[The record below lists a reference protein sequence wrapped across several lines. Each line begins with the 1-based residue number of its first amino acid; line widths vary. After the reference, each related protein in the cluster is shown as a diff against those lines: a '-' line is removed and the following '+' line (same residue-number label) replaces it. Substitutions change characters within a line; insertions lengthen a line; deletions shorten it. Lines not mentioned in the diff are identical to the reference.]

1 MKENIIAANVSLPP
15 SETREDT
22 QPTALII
29 SPLEAS
35 IRR

>member
-15 SETREDT
+15 SATRKDT
-22 QPTALII
+22 QLTALII
-29 SPLEAS
+29 SLLEAS